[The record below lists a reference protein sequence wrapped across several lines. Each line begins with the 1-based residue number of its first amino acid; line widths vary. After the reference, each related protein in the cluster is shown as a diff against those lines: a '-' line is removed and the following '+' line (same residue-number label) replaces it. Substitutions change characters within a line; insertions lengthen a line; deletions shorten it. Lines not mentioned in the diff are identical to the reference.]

1 MNIRKINRIAKS
13 LLSLNRNDEFRHLRK
28 MLSINSKD
36 TILDVGSGDGFW
48 STYVAKESNITIGL
62 EPDCEMMEYAR
73 NLHARTNLYYL
84 HGTAESIPFA
94 DMVFDKIISVSCLE
108 HFENPET
115 AITEMYRVLKPK
127 GELAISVD
135 SLLSENSSH
144 KFREWHSKRHFVNY
158 YFSELELLSVLQKTG
173 FKVNPKQTVH
183 LIKSSIGSYLRQI
196 FIRHPRL
203 WVSLFPVFY
212 LMIRVLDS
220 IAPKRHGQIII
231 VHAKR

>member
-13 LLSLNRNDEFRHLRK
+13 LLSLNRNDEFKHLRK
-28 MLSINSKD
+28 MLSITSKD

-48 STYVAKESNITIGL
+48 STHVAKESNITIGL

-73 NLHARTNLYYL
+73 HLHVRTNLYYL
-84 HGTAESIPFA
+84 RGTAESIPFA
-94 DMVFDKIISVSCLE
+94 DMVFDKIISISCLE
-108 HFENPET
+108 HFENPEK
-115 AITEMYRVLKPK
+115 AITEMYRVLKPQ

-135 SLLSENSSH
+135 SLLSNNSSH

-158 YFSELELLSVLQKTG
+158 YFSELELLSVLEKTG

-220 IAPKRHGQIII
+220 IAPKSHGQIII